1 MGAVEVTV
9 TEEVSVTVEVT
20 VTVEATVAFTENYR
34 TEGPA
39 YRATRIPEGTLEVT
53 GAVEVTATV
62 EVTVSPKSSHQ
73 KMARSICNSY

>member
-39 YRATRIPEGTLEVT
+39 YRATRIPEGTFEVT
-53 GAVEVTATV
+53 GAV

-73 KMARSICNSY
+73 KMARSICNSF